1 MEDTIIIIV
10 IIAIVIGSVI
20 VPILFWAFIIKLFIN
35 HVSQFEKEER
45 KLQALL
51 NQYSKM
57 HQDYANGVVDNS
69 QLKNFE
75 PQILAKLGKMQNHYN
90 KMDSLRQQRSEAR
103 MSSMRSSVIAQ
114 GFTAF

>member
-1 MEDTIIIIV
+1 MEDTIITIV

-20 VPILFWAFIIKLFIN
+20 VPILFWGFIIKLFIN

-45 KLQALL
+45 KLQVLL
-51 NQYSKM
+51 DQYSTLHK
-57 HQDYANGVVDNS
+57 DYANENVDNS

-75 PQILAKLGKMQNHYN
+75 PQILAKLGKMENHFN
-90 KMDSLRQQRSEAR
+90 KMDVLRQQRSEAR
-103 MSSMRSSVIAQ
+103 MSSMRSSVISQ